1 MSVKGE
7 ASLTRAVGFRIEDNP
22 VSHKDSRMSPDPPV
36 QPVERKPIGSVWWI
50 SIAGMSL
57 VGLFWEYWLGWVVF
71 FSPGWA
77 NDPLFGPNFHAVL
90 ATAMT
95 VWFSLL
101 LMTAGASAGAVV
113 GFLCAL
119 LGLEQRHGG
128 EVYRRWLWIA
138 AVVILLLSIWIFR
151 SCYAWVWE
159 VFPDGY
165 HVGSLTAGRS
175 DVTFRGLLG
184 QPKT

>member
-1 MSVKGE
+1 
-7 ASLTRAVGFRIEDNP
+7 
-22 VSHKDSRMSPDPPV
+22 MSPDPPV